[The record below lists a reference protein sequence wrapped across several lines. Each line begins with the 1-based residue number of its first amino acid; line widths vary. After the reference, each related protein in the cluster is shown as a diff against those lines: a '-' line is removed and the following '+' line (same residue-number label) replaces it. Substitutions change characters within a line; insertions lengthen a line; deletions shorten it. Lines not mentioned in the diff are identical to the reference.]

1 MTIRTRTKEVTFVR
15 PFVLGGLD
23 EVLPAGA
30 YVVET
35 DERRVNGVS
44 FLAYRRISTRILLPA
59 ASGNPALGR
68 TLITSPEALEA
79 AVARDQAP
87 AEVVAETNISSET
100 L

>member
-1 MTIRTRTKEVTFVR
+1 MTVRTRKKEVTFAR

-30 YVVET
+30 YIVET

-44 FLAYRRISTRILLPA
+44 FLAYRRISTRIHLPA

-79 AVARDQAP
+79 AVMRDQAP
-87 AEVVAETNISSET
+87 AEVLADTDTDSET